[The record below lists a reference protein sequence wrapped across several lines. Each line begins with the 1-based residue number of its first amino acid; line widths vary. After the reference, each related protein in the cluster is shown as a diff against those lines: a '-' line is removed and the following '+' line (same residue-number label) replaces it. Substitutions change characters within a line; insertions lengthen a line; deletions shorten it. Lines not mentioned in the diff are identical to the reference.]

1 MDKDDQADGDQDHR
15 QKDVAPSAESSG
27 NEGAGGEKPSGD
39 APDADQDQENRGVND
54 GPAGADGV
62 EDWHIDSDVVAA
74 VAEGGRGDLANGGAT
89 LCGFCLLAFIA
100 ALAVLP

>member
-1 MDKDDQADGDQDHR
+1 
-15 QKDVAPSAESSG
+15 VAPPAEGPG
-27 NEGAGGEKPSGD
+27 NDRASGEKPPDD
-39 APDADQDQENRGVND
+39 APDADQDQENGGVHD